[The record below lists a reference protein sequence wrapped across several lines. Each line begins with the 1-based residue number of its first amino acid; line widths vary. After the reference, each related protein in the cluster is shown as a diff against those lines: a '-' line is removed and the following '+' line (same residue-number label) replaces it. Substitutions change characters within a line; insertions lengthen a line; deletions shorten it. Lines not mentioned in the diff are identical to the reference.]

1 MDLDEDYVPNGLS
14 EGETTEIDSSSSSEG
29 PTYQELLQARGDTDG
44 PELNLPIRPA
54 TSSSEIQQGVLGRL
68 DDTGDRTSRKR
79 RRSTQS
85 THIADP
91 TGLPLKRQRSTLN
104 SGYVEILNQDIKEA
118 AEANIS
124 EYWQTLDSSQV
135 GAVTWTSLEKEK
147 FFSGLERLGR
157 LDLAGIASRIGT
169 KSEVEVHQYLKLL
182 EQEDRTRRADVD
194 KRKRVI
200 RPVDVPLAAEISQ
213 ETCNALEAAADDIAL
228 RQERHEEI
236 IEQGRWQDHWLITP
250 ALATFFERQVR
261 REKDANLPFAEFLL
275 THNWLKLSDR
285 VFMNSVIPDHSWQF
299 VSEEPPSMRAT
310 AFQDFYSLAVSMTRR
325 LVTTTLHT
333 ATSRVNA
340 KQAGNHRTRGLI
352 KNKDVRAAA
361 ASLGM
366 KENSRDFWARTARR
380 LRLNVYKDESQD
392 EGYAETRAVDTAL
405 EIVDVDIDYD
415 DEDEGYVMS
424 YQEVE
429 AALGIDSVP
438 ESSDEESDDDSL
450 SDASEDESA
459 QQVADGEQKQDIGD
473 REDSEDAKN
482 KLEEDSDID
491 QDAVDRNLDEALCP
505 DIDHD
510 IDQDK
515 VDRELHEALN
525 YTDID
530 DPGTARGRQAIRRR
544 IEMEHRL
551 EAQCVRFDA
560 LFDRVEEMR
569 LQRVLQSGGPAKYS
583 DKVTQAIEAQ
593 VARQKQ
599 EELKRPSQKAGLDD
613 SAQDW
618 KDGLE
623 YHSEWE
629 VHK

>member
-1 MDLDEDYVPNGLS
+1 MDLDEDYVPSSLS
-14 EGETTEIDSSSSSEG
+14 RGETTEIDSSSSSEG
-29 PTYQELLQARGDTDG
+29 PTYRELLQTQGQTDG

-54 TSSSEIQQGVLGRL
+54 TSSSEIQQGALGRL
-68 DDTGDRTSRKR
+68 DEIGDRTSRKR
-79 RRSTQS
+79 RRSTQN

-104 SGYVEILNQDIKEA
+104 SGYVEILNQDIKDA

-124 EYWQTLDSSQV
+124 EYWQSLDSSQV
-135 GAVTWTSLEKEK
+135 GAVSWTSLEKEK

-169 KSEVEVHQYLKLL
+169 KSEVEIHQYLKLL
-182 EQEDRTRRADVD
+182 EQEDRIRRADLG
-194 KRKRVI
+194 KRKRAI
-200 RPVDVPLAAEISQ
+200 RPVDIPLAAEITQ

-228 RQERHEEI
+228 RQERHEETV
-236 IEQGRWQDHWLITP
+236 EQGRWQDHWLITP

-261 REKDANLPFAEFLL
+261 REKNDNLPFAEFLL
-275 THNWLKLSDR
+275 MRNWLKLSDR

-310 AFQDFYSLAVSMTRR
+310 AFQDFYSLAVSITRR
-325 LVTTTLHT
+325 LVTTTLHI

-366 KENSRDFWARTARR
+366 KENSRGFWARTARR

-392 EGYAETRAVDTAL
+392 ENHAETGAVDTAP

-415 DEDEGYVMS
+415 DDDEGYAMS
-424 YQEVE
+424 YHEVE
-429 AALGIDSVP
+429 AALGIDSAP
-438 ESSDEESDDDSL
+438 ESSDEESDDGSL

-459 QQVADGEQKQDIGD
+459 QQVADGEQKQDID
-473 REDSEDAKN
+473 SHEDSEDARDQ
-482 KLEEDSDID
+482 LDEDSDID
-491 QDAVDRNLDEALCP
+491 QDAVDRDLDEALRP

-510 IDQDK
+510 IDHSK
-515 VDRELHEALN
+515 VDGELHEALN

-551 EAQCVRFDA
+551 EVQCVRFDA

-569 LQRVLQSGGPAKYS
+569 LQRVVQSGGPAKYS

-593 VARQKQ
+593 IARQKQ
-599 EELKRPSQKAGLDD
+599 EELKWPSQKAGLDD
-613 SAQDW
+613 SAHDW
-618 KDGLE
+618 KEGLE
-623 YHSEWE
+623 YYGEWE
-629 VHK
+629 VQK

>member
-1 MDLDEDYVPNGLS
+1 MDLDEDYVPSSLS
-14 EGETTEIDSSSSSEG
+14 GGETTDIDSSTSSEG
-29 PTYQELLQARGDTDG
+29 PAYQELLHARGHTDG
-44 PELNLPIRPA
+44 LELNLPIRPA

-68 DDTGDRTSRKR
+68 DDTGERTSRKR

-104 SGYVEILNQDIKEA
+104 SGYVEILNQEIKEA
-118 AEANIS
+118 AESSIS
-124 EYWQTLDSSQV
+124 EYWQKLDSSQV
-135 GAVTWTSLEKEK
+135 GAVTWTSLEKDK

-182 EQEDRTRRADVD
+182 EQEDRTRRADAG

-236 IEQGRWQDHWLITP
+236 IEQRRWQDHWLITP

-261 REKDANLPFAEFLL
+261 REKDVTLPFAEFLL
-275 THNWLKLSDR
+275 TRNWLKLSDR

-325 LVTTTLHT
+325 LVTTTLHI

-340 KQAGNHRTRGLI
+340 KQASNHRTRGLI

-366 KENSRDFWARTARR
+366 KENSFDFWARTARR
-380 LRLNVYKDESQD
+380 LRLNVYKDESRD
-392 EGYAETRAVDTAL
+392 EDHAETRAVDTVP

-415 DEDEGYVMS
+415 DEDEEYAMS

-438 ESSDEESDDDSL
+438 ESSEEESDEGSL
-450 SDASEDESA
+450 SDASEDEPA
-459 QQVADGEQKQDIGD
+459 QQVADGERKQDIDGH
-473 REDSEDAKN
+473 EDSEDAKN
-482 KLEEDSDID
+482 ELEDSDIGH
-491 QDAVDRNLDEALCP
+491 DAVDRDLGEALRS

-510 IDQDK
+510 IDHDK
-515 VDRELHEALN
+515 VERELYEALN

-569 LQRVLQSGGPAKYS
+569 LQRVVQSGGPAKYS
-583 DKVTQAIEAQ
+583 DKITQAIEAQ

-599 EELKRPSQKAGLDD
+599 EELKWPSQKAGLAD

-629 VHK
+629 VQK

>member
-1 MDLDEDYVPNGLS
+1 MDLDEDYVPSSLS
-14 EGETTEIDSSSSSEG
+14 GGETTEIDSSSSSEG
-29 PTYQELLQARGDTDG
+29 PTYQQFLQARGQTDG
-44 PELNLPIRPA
+44 PELKLPIRPA

-68 DDTGDRTSRKR
+68 EDTGVRTSRKR

-104 SGYVEILNQDIKEA
+104 SGYVQILNQDIKNA
-118 AEANIS
+118 AEMNIS
-124 EYWQTLDSSQV
+124 EYWQDLDSSQV
-135 GAVTWTSLEKEK
+135 GAVSWTSLEKEK

-182 EQEDRTRRADVD
+182 EQEDRIRRADVG
-194 KRKRVI
+194 KRKGVI
-200 RPVDVPLAAEISQ
+200 RPVNVPLAAEISQ

-228 RQERHEEI
+228 RQERHEETV
-236 IEQGRWQDHWLITP
+236 EQGRWQDHWLITP

-261 REKDANLPFAEFLL
+261 CEKDVSLPFAEFLL
-275 THNWLKLSDR
+275 MRNWLKLSDR
-285 VFMNSVIPDHSWQF
+285 VFMNSVIPDYSWQF

-310 AFQDFYSLAVSMTRR
+310 AFQDFYSLAVSITRR
-325 LVTTTLHT
+325 LVATTLHI

-352 KNKDVRAAA
+352 KSKDVRAAA

-366 KENSRDFWARTARR
+366 KENSHNFWARGARR

-392 EGYAETRAVDTAL
+392 EDDADIRAVDTSPG
-405 EIVDVDIDYD
+405 IVGAGIDYD
-415 DEDEGYVMS
+415 DEDEEHAMS
-424 YQEVE
+424 YHEVE

-450 SDASEDESA
+450 SDASEESA
-459 QQVADGEQKQDIGD
+459 QQVADGEQKPDIDGH
-473 REDSEDAKN
+473 EDSEDAKN
-482 KLEEDSDID
+482 NLEEYSDID
-491 QDAVDRNLDEALCP
+491 QDTVDRDLSEALRP

-510 IDQDK
+510 IDHDK
-515 VDRELHEALN
+515 VDRELYEALN
-525 YTDID
+525 YTDMD
-530 DPGTARGRQAIRRR
+530 DPGTTRGRQAIRRR
-544 IEMEHRL
+544 IEMEHQL

-569 LQRVLQSGGPAKYS
+569 LQRVVQSGGPAKYS
-583 DKVTQAIEAQ
+583 DMVTQAIEAQ

-613 SAQDW
+613 SAQNW
-618 KDGLE
+618 KDGFE
-623 YHSEWE
+623 YYGEWE
-629 VHK
+629 FQK